1 MAANVR
7 KSSWRESWR
16 GMVDIAQSVTDWLK
30 DILTGIPVE
39 YGQFPNGTGAAQAM
53 LKAAPGE
60 PWVLHYCSG
69 GGIKQFPYEVYLQTR
84 PLDEQERIDGLAML
98 RKVQAA
104 IEAGGA
110 PAGVVVY
117 AHDVTTLPSPFSV
130 GEDGVAT
137 YQLIAQIKYRV

>member
-84 PLDEQERIDGLAML
+84 PLDEQERIDD
-98 RKVQAA
+98 
-104 IEAGGA
+104 GGA
-110 PAGVVVY
+110 PEGVVVY

>member
-1 MAANVR
+1 
-7 KSSWRESWR
+7 
-16 GMVDIAQSVTDWLK
+16 
-30 DILTGIPVE
+30 
-39 YGQFPNGTGAAQAM
+39 M

-104 IEAGGA
+104 IEDGGA
-110 PAGVVVY
+110 PEGVVVY